1 MIPFT
6 PEDFF
11 EVFRRYNVAVW
22 PAQIALLAVAIGC
35 TAAAYRAAAK
45 SSAMAA
51 RGSLVLLSMLWLWT
65 AFEYH
70 RTFLA
75 SLTVSGRIFGSLFA
89 AQAALLLLTMWE
101 KGTVDAAHRRA
112 EIFIGTAI
120 IAYALIGYPAL
131 GFLLGRRFPAMPTF
145 GTPCPTTIFT
155 LGIFCLLAPRIPRF
169 ALAIPVL
176 WAMIASSAAYA
187 FAVQEDFGLPIAA
200 IVTIVVVHQA
210 AATRR
215 NANQVNA
222 TPAMPMARTS
232 R

>member
-6 PEDFF
+6 PEQFF
-11 EVFRRYNVAVW
+11 DVFRRYNVAVW
-22 PAQIALLAVAIGC
+22 PAQIALLAVAVGC

-45 SSAMAA
+45 SSAIAA
-51 RGSLVLLSMLWLWT
+51 RGSLVLLSMLWIWT

-70 RTFLA
+70 RAFLA

-89 AQAALLLLTMWE
+89 AQAVLLLLAMWE
-101 KGTVDAAHRRA
+101 NGVADAAHKRE
-112 EIFIGTAI
+112 EIVSGSII

-131 GFLLGRRFPAMPTF
+131 GFFLGRRFPEMPTF

-155 LGIFCLLAPRIPRF
+155 LGVFCLLAPRIPRF

-176 WAMIASSAAYA
+176 WAMIASSAAYS
-187 FAVQEDFGLPIAA
+187 FAVHEDFGLPVAA
-200 IVTIVVVHQA
+200 IVTMVVVHQA